1 MDEDRLYRLVGGRLR
16 TIRERKRPRMSQQT
30 LADRVDMT
38 RASIVNI
45 EAGRQRPPLH
55 VIWLIAET
63 LDVTLV
69 DLLPTREEFAVAGE
83 PVTLDAATVNQI
95 VEAANGDAKSR
106 DLLSDF
112 ISRAKSTVKE
122 KGKSNDQTTKSRY

>member
-30 LADRVDMT
+30 LANRVDMT

-55 VIWLIAET
+55 VLWQIAET

-122 KGKSNDQTTKSRY
+122 NREI

>member
-38 RASIVNI
+38 RASIVNV

-55 VIWLIAET
+55 VLWLIAET
-63 LDVTLV
+63 LEVTLV

-83 PVTLDAATVNQI
+83 PVTLDEATVNQI
-95 VEAANGDAKSR
+95 VEAANGDAKTR
-106 DLLSDF
+106 DRLSDF
-112 ISRAKSTVKE
+112 ISRAKST
-122 KGKSNDQTTKSRY
+122 GKK